1 MQQRSPATWT
11 LTDGNA
17 GNVRQ
22 AEALA
27 RALGLDARAWALE
40 ARAPWAWWAPRR
52 FPGDAAAFGL
62 EFQHAMAE
70 PPELAIGCGRR
81 AALATRLLGARGAH
95 TVQILAPRIASRHWD
110 LVVAPEHDGLDGA
123 NVIRTLGS
131 LNPVDDAW
139 LAAARREFAALGEFP
154 GPRTALLLGGH
165 SRHSNFDSALLGQA
179 AARIGAAVA
188 REGGSVLAT
197 ASRRTPATARTHLRE
212 RFLGIPGVVWTGIEP
227 GPNPYPGLLAWADR
241 IVCTADSV
249 NMLSEAC
256 ATEVPV
262 FVAGTEGLH
271 GRPRRFLDSLLG
283 SGRVRLLDD
292 ALADWPVTPLRET
305 ARVAAEVRARLEL

>member
-52 FPGDAAAFGL
+52 FPGDAAAFGP

-81 AALATRLLGARGAH
+81 AALATRLLGARGAR
-95 TVQILAPRIASRHWD
+95 TVQILAPRIAPRHWD

-131 LNPVDDAW
+131 LKPVDDAW

-179 AARIGAAVA
+179 AAHLGDHAVA
-188 REGGSVLAT
+188 RRARALVQPRQLGEHA
-197 ASRRTPATARTHLRE
+197 RRIA
-212 RFLGIPGVVWTGIEP
+212 V
-227 GPNPYPGLLAWADR
+227 
-241 IVCTADSV
+241 
-249 NMLSEAC
+249 
-256 ATEVPV
+256 
-262 FVAGTEGLH
+262 
-271 GRPRRFLDSLLG
+271 PRRWLARRQPDLALRARHAG
-283 SGRVRLLDD
+283 ERVAQQQHRG
-292 ALADWPVTPLRET
+292 AQCECSSRARET
-305 ARVAAEVRARLEL
+305 RTTVVAELGNERRRSPGHWYLSRGETRKG